1 MTGAVP
7 LNADEYWAGALL
19 LARRELAKILRE
31 TADDQTKPEI
41 AAALRQAAAIFLEE
55 DNENDDQV

>member
-1 MTGAVP
+1 MTETVP

-31 TADDQTKPEI
+31 AADDQTKPEI
-41 AAALRQAAAIFLEE
+41 AAALRQAAEIFEE
-55 DNENDDQV
+55 DNE